1 MVMVVSLFGLLL
13 GIIGVFLYRKR
24 KKVLGSLLVFIG
36 AALLITGI
44 VAILNFHP

>member
-13 GIIGVFLYRKR
+13 GIVGVFLCRR
-24 KKVLGSLLVFIG
+24 QMKVIGSFLILIG
-36 AALLITGI
+36 AALLIMGI